1 MGIPTKIYQQFRL
14 ARLFRS
20 SFCTQILSDAKNLD
34 AVLST
39 CEKSVELYTADWQPG
54 FSGLVGLLLPGL
66 LSKDGE
72 ISGSTR
78 EVLQILSGA
87 KNNGKGNVMDER

>member
-1 MGIPTKIYQQFRL
+1 
-14 ARLFRS
+14 
-20 SFCTQILSDAKNLD
+20 
-34 AVLST
+34 
-39 CEKSVELYTADWQPG
+39 
-54 FSGLVGLLLPGL
+54 